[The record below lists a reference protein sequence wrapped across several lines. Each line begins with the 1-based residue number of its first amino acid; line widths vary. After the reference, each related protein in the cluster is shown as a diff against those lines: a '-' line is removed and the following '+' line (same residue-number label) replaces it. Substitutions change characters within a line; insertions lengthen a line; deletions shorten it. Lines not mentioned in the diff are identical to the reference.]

1 MEHKL
6 CQSVKSAS
14 SVVRKEQQFSIV
26 KYHRMKTTTD
36 DSDETDATADG
47 TNLHWVIAALAAEI
61 RNNPFNGA

>member
-14 SVVRKEQQFSIV
+14 SVVNKELAIV
-26 KYHRMKTTTD
+26 NSHRMKTTTD
-36 DSDETDATADG
+36 NTDETDATADG